1 MAAVVLVLMVVLLVS
16 PAACGEETPPST
28 VEYVDVDRYVGL
40 WYEIAKIPNRFQKKC
55 AGGTTAR
62 YAIRDDGKIDV
73 VNTCMKK
80 DGDTYSVKGI
90 AKIVDANTNA
100 KLEVSFV
107 SFLGMNF
114 FWGDYWIIGLGDD
127 YDYAVVGHP
136 ERKYGWILARTPKL
150 EETTLDEIFAVLR
163 EKGYDPDD
171 FEMTV
176 Q

>member
-1 MAAVVLVLMVVLLVS
+1 
-16 PAACGEETPPST
+16 
-28 VEYVDVDRYVGL
+28 
-40 WYEIAKIPNRFQKKC
+40 
-55 AGGTTAR
+55 
-62 YAIRDDGKIDV
+62 
-73 VNTCMKK
+73 
-80 DGDTYSVKGI
+80 
-90 AKIVDANTNA
+90 VDANTNA